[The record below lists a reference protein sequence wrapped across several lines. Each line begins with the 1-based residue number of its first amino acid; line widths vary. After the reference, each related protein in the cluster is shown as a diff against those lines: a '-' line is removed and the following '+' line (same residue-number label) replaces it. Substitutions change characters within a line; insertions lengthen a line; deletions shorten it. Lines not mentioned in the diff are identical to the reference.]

1 MEFLCFLLWAFFSIA
16 KYLRYNYGKHFCVFA
31 FPSSFL
37 PLRGDE
43 KRWIEHLLAPCKKS
57 YDSLGFWIPR
67 YRFRIPGSGY
77 RSLCPRNLDS
87 GFHSLVGS
95 VILSCIPDS
104 KTLEKGK
111 HFTDSKFL
119 EFHKQKSPR
128 FLCSVLQVIIPMHG
142 LINTYRLHNIS
153 WQNFGVR
160 AICVLK
166 LIQPALFQF
175 NCSCIHYS

>member
-16 KYLRYNYGKHFCVFA
+16 KYLRYNYGKHCCVFA

-67 YRFRIPGSGY
+67 YRFRFQVVDTGVWIWIPFVSGI
-77 RSLCPRNLDS
+77 RNLELYS
-87 GFHSLVGS
+87 GFQNSGFRF
-95 VILSCIPDS
+95 P
-104 KTLEKGK
+104 KGK
-111 HFTDSKFL
+111 HSTDSKFL
-119 EFHKQKSPR
+119 EFHKQKPPR
-128 FLCSVLQVIIPMHG
+128 FLCSVLQVIIPLHG

>member
-1 MEFLCFLLWAFFSIA
+1 MEFLFFLFWAFFSIA
-16 KYLRYNYGKHFCVFA
+16 KYLRYNYGKHCCVFA

-67 YRFRIPGSGY
+67 HRFRIPGSGF
-77 RSLCPRNLDS
+77 RNLCPRNLDS

-95 VILSCIPDS
+95 VFLKLYSGFQNSGFRFP
-104 KTLEKGK
+104 KGK
-111 HFTDSKFL
+111 HSSDSKFL
-119 EFHKQKSPR
+119 EFHKQKPPG
-128 FLCSVLQVIIPMHG
+128 FLCSVLQIIIPLHG

-153 WQNFGVR
+153 LQ
-160 AICVLK
+160 L
-166 LIQPALFQF
+166 QF
-175 NCSCIHYS
+175 ESWLV